1 MSKKIKTQAIM
12 SAQSRAEVVD
22 NIAQMGALQREILRL
37 NAELNDQITPLKQAC
52 DEKVAKLQ
60 AQINVLSESCHI
72 WCEAN
77 RAELTDNHRVKFADL
92 STGVVKWRIKNPSVS
107 ISQKNGAEVIDRL
120 LQNPNYKR
128 FVREKLEVNRELIL
142 QYPEMFEDNQIL
154 GIKIKRGEEDF
165 VIEPNFDEVGAKA

>member
-77 RAELTDNHRVKFADL
+77 RAELTDNHRVKFRGFVHRRCEMAHQK
-92 STGVVKWRIKNPSVS
+92 SERQYFAKKWCGS
-107 ISQKNGAEVIDRL
+107 D
-120 LQNPNYKR
+120 
-128 FVREKLEVNRELIL
+128 
-142 QYPEMFEDNQIL
+142 
-154 GIKIKRGEEDF
+154 
-165 VIEPNFDEVGAKA
+165 

>member
-37 NAELNDQITPLKQAC
+37 NAELN
-52 DEKVAKLQ
+52 
-60 AQINVLSESCHI
+60 
-72 WCEAN
+72 
-77 RAELTDNHRVKFADL
+77 DNHRVKFADL